1 MGTSH
6 KKLLILSLPLIL
18 CAISCL
24 AFWGVEVSVIRTKS
38 TIMETLLGRLKSDL
52 TDSVDSIVAK
62 GDQLATI
69 IAENSSMDEV
79 RITALAED
87 ILKEV
92 PCIKGIAIAPD
103 AIVQHYF
110 PLPGNENLI
119 GHDLLTNPERRES
132 LALAVESRKPTVSG
146 PFSSVDGTVFF
157 IRYPVFQHEKL
168 WGFMSM
174 TVLFDEFQK
183 AIGLEQKY
191 SGLQISITRSNGPFQ
206 SQSSQLQMFGET
218 WALTIQ
224 ISDTPALFSIALVVL
239 FALSLSASAQLFIIL
254 RQNNK
259 IPQVTHGKPTPSTDQ
274 KDSAVPTAHTQATIP
289 AQKSEHPTQ
298 HNSRNTEPSKA
309 KTAPRIKREK
319 VEFLGPDV
327 PGQLFMPEL
336 LVEGNPAHV
345 FATYVE
351 KKTEPAHEPENLQGL
366 EKPAETVISFINKEI
381 KSEFPQIT
389 INHGNETVQLKPVEL
404 DFRKEQGR
412 PREEIPIST
421 HDIRILVVDDSEANR
436 DIMGRMLSLRKYN
449 AKFASSG
456 SEALALCSSTRFDVI
471 FMDCFMP
478 DMDGYKTAR
487 ALREQKLAE
496 HSFIIGMSAKVGQQE
511 LDLCIESGMDDLLPK
526 PFTIS
531 ELDLHIRKRLS

>member
-1 MGTSH
+1 MDTSH

-24 AFWGVEVSVIRTKS
+24 AFWGVEVSVVRTKS

-69 IAENSSMDEV
+69 IAENPSMDEA

-92 PCIKGIAIAPD
+92 PCVKGIAIAPD
-103 AIVQHYF
+103 AIVRHYF

-174 TVLFDEFQK
+174 TVLFDEYQK

-191 SGLQISITRSNGPFQ
+191 SGLQISITRSNRPFQ
-206 SQSSQLQMFGET
+206 GQSSQLQMFGET
-218 WALTIQ
+218 WDLAIQ

-239 FALSLSASAQLFIIL
+239 FAISLSASAQLFIIL

-259 IPQVTHGKPTPSTDQ
+259 IPQVTQGKPAPSTDQ
-274 KDSAVPTAHTQATIP
+274 KDSAVLTAHTQAAIP

-298 HNSRNTEPSKA
+298 HNFRNTESSKA

-336 LVEGNPAHV
+336 LVEGNPSHV

-351 KKTEPAHEPENLQGL
+351 KKTEQAHEPESLQGL
-366 EKPAETVISFINKEI
+366 EKPAETVISFIK
-381 KSEFPQIT
+381 
-389 INHGNETVQLKPVEL
+389 
-404 DFRKEQGR
+404 
-412 PREEIPIST
+412 EEIPIST

-478 DMDGYKTAR
+478 GMDGYKTAR
-487 ALREQKLAE
+487 ALRDQKLAE

-531 ELDLHIRKRLS
+531 ELDLHIRKRHS